1 MRIEPL
7 MKRHVYTIRPRDS
20 IAHAR
25 AILEERRIN
34 QLPVVLNGQLVGI
47 VTDRDLRD
55 ATVEVEAGAV
65 ATGLRAGRLV
75 AADPDKV
82 RVEEVMTAN
91 VTTLGPSDSVKEAAR
106 LMKRERIG
114 AIPIVEKDR
123 LVGIVTRSDI
133 LDAYISLA
141 AELSRSEPGQ

>member
-1 MRIEPL
+1 LRIEPL